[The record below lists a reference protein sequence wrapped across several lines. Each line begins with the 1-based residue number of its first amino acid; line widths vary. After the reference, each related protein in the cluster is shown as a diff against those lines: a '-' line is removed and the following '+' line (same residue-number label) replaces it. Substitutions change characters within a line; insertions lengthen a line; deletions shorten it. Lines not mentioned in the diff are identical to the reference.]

1 MSERQQHDTDVCQ
14 DILMG
19 LNVADK
25 HLSYIG
31 RIGKLKPG
39 GKRLLRVVCNSEEQ
53 KFEVLRKAKNLRH
66 SQLYNSV
73 YIQRDLTIYEREF
86 QRKLKE
92 EVKFRKNNGQDAVIY
107 RNQVI
112 LRSEIRNF
120 Q

>member
-1 MSERQQHDTDVCQ
+1 M
-14 DILMG
+14 
-19 LNVADK
+19 
-25 HLSYIG
+25 
-31 RIGKLKPG
+31 
-39 GKRLLRVVCNSEEQ
+39 LRVVCNSEEQ
-53 KFEVLRKAKNLRH
+53 KFELLRKAKNLRY

-73 YIQRDLTIYEREF
+73 YIQRDLTIFEREC

-92 EVKFRKNNGQDAVIY
+92 DVKLRRDNGQDAVIY